1 MCVCATL
8 YNRKR
13 MSSDHFFDWD
23 GFRFLGNILL
33 VSVAVGLAA
42 HFTLVYVAESRSTP
56 PIVATSSL
64 AAVAVAETLP
74 ILAEDT
80 TINFSTTT
88 SQRIINMLAI
98 TDAVPQTGKFI
109 AADLVHMK
117 LMLYQD
123 GMLVAEYPILAKG
136 TPGSPNETPSGFY
149 TVLSKEQDHFNR
161 GEQVH
166 LPWSMQF
173 YGNYFIHG
181 WPYFV
186 DGSLVDPDYSGGCI
200 RLDTDDAKKVY
211 AFSDKGTGIFVYDS
225 IHTTLLSSLVLD
237 TIPAPSVSASS
248 YLVADIDTGDVFLEQ
263 NAKSSLPIAS
273 ITKLMTAL
281 VANET
286 IMSYKKVAVSRNELL
301 GTHSASTT
309 ATTREQFPVAD
320 LLYPLLMASNNVVA
334 DRLAQYYGTG
344 SFINWMNTTAKSLDM
359 QSTHFTDA
367 SGVSTGN
374 VSTPDDL
381 YRLATYIANNKSFIF
396 DITRTPLKKLISDKG
411 NVYEVNNANV
421 FFDSA
426 NFIGGKVGKT
436 GAAEDTMVSLFLV
449 PINGAARRI
458 AVIVLKSSDYASD
471 TLKLADWLRQSAQQ
485 GAAMVGTACASC
497 TTSSHYRKIQL

>member
-1 MCVCATL
+1 
-8 YNRKR
+8 
-13 MSSDHFFDWD
+13 MSSDHFFDWE
-23 GFRFLGNILL
+23 GFRFLGNIVL
-33 VSVAVGLAA
+33 VSVAIGMAG
-42 HFTLVYVAESRSTP
+42 HFTLNYASQSRSTP
-56 PIVATSSL
+56 LVVATSSL
-64 AAVAVAETLP
+64 AAVVAIETP
-74 ILAEDT
+74 PTFTDDT
-80 TINFSTTT
+80 VITFSTTT
-88 SQRIINMLAI
+88 SERIVNMLAI
-98 TDAVPQTGKFI
+98 ADAVPQTGKFI
-109 AADLVHMK
+109 AANLVHMR

-136 TPGSPNETPSGFY
+136 TPGSPSETPSGFY

-186 DGSLVDPDYSGGCI
+186 DGSLVDPDYSGSCI

-211 AFSDKGTGIFVYDS
+211 NFSDKGTSIFVYDS

-237 TIPAPSVSASS
+237 TIPAPTVSAGS

-263 NAKSSLPIAS
+263 NAKNPLPIAS
-273 ITKLMTAL
+273 VTKLMTAL

-286 IMSYKKVAVSRNELL
+286 IMSYKKVAVSRNELF
-301 GTHSASTT
+301 GTRATST
-309 ATTREQFPVAD
+309 ATTAKELFPVSD
-320 LLYPLLMASNNVVA
+320 LLYPLLMESNNAVA
-334 DRLAQYYGTG
+334 DRLAQYYGTT
-344 SFINWMNTTAKSLDM
+344 SFINWMNATAQSLDM

-396 DITRTPLKKLISDKG
+396 DITRTPFKKLVADSG
-411 NVYEVNNANV
+411 NVYQVNNANV

-426 NFIGGKVGKT
+426 NFIGGKIGSM
-436 GAAEDTMVSLFLV
+436 GGAEDTMVSLFLV
-449 PINGAARRI
+449 PINGVARRI
-458 AVIVLKSSDYASD
+458 AVIVLKSSDYTSD

-485 GAAMVGTACASC
+485 GAALVGTACASC

>member
-1 MCVCATL
+1 
-8 YNRKR
+8 
-13 MSSDHFFDWD
+13 MSSDHFFDWE
-23 GFRFLGNILL
+23 GFQSLGNILW
-33 VSVAVGLAA
+33 VIVAIGLAA

-56 PIVATSSL
+56 LVAATSSL
-64 AAVAVAETLP
+64 AAVVEAETLP
-74 ILAEDT
+74 SLAEDT

-88 SQRIINMLAI
+88 SERIINMLAI
-98 TDAVPQTGKFI
+98 TDAVPPMGKFI
-109 AADLVHMK
+109 AADLVHMRI
-117 LMLYQD
+117 MLYQD
-123 GMLVAEYPILAKG
+123 GILVAEYPILAKG
-136 TPGSPNETPSGFY
+136 TPGSPSETPSGFY

-181 WPYFV
+181 WPYFL
-186 DGSLVDPDYSGGCI
+186 DGALVDPDYSGGCI
-200 RLDTDDAKKVY
+200 RLDTDNAKKVY
-211 AFSDKGTGIFVYDS
+211 DFSDKGTHMFVYDS

-237 TIPAPSVSASS
+237 TIPAPTVSAGS
-248 YLVADIDTGDVFLEQ
+248 YLVADVDTGDVFLEQ
-263 NAKSSLPIAS
+263 NVKNPLPIAS
-273 ITKLMTAL
+273 VTKLMTAL

-301 GTHSASTT
+301 GMHSTSTT
-309 ATTREQFPVAD
+309 ATAREQFPVAD
-320 LLYPLLMASNNVVA
+320 LLYPLLMASNSVVA
-334 DRLAQYYGTG
+334 DRLAHYYGTG
-344 SFINWMNTTAKSLDM
+344 SFINWMNATAKSLDM

-381 YRLATYIANNKSFIF
+381 YRLTTYIANNKSFIF

-421 FFDSA
+421 FFESA
-426 NFIGGKVGKT
+426 NFIGGKIGSM
-436 GAAEDTMVSLFLV
+436 GGAEDTMVSLFLV
-449 PINGAARRI
+449 PVNGVARRI
-458 AVIVLKSSDYASD
+458 AVIVFKSSEYTSD

-485 GAAMVGTACASC
+485 GAAMVGTACTSC
-497 TTSSHYRKIQL
+497 TTASHYRKIQL